1 MDAIREICHGFLA
14 KYLAWTRRIP
24 GAGMAYGRVEDYPRW
39 EAAMAEFGP
48 YSNYRLTVRLQLG
61 NKPGMFAQVAAL
73 LAEEGANLG
82 AVDIVSASKAAMIRD
97 VTFDVLDEAH
107 GERVLTRLNHLPGVT
122 VLSASDRVFLLHLG
136 GKIRV
141 EAKFPISTRNVLSMV
156 YTPGVGRVSQAI
168 ATNPSKV
175 YAFTSKSNSV
185 AVVTDGSAVLG
196 LGNLG
201 PEAAL
206 PVMEGKVMLFKE
218 LAGIDAWPLCLNTQ
232 DPDDIVRVVQAISPG
247 FGAINLED
255 ISAPRCFEI
264 ERRLKQSLAI
274 PVMHD
279 DQHGTAVV
287 LLAALT
293 NALGVTG
300 KQLQQARVVVNGLGA
315 AGTACCRMLLAA
327 GVSHLIGCDKEG
339 IVLSG
344 EAEPLR
350 ACRADLSACL
360 TRGRPAGT
368 LRDALRQADVFIG
381 LSVGNILTTD
391 DLDLMA
397 PDRIVFAMANPD
409 PEVSPEL
416 AMSHCRIFATGRSDY
431 PNQINNALAFPGIFR
446 GALDVQASEIN
457 EPMKLAAAQ
466 AIACTIS
473 ADALSEEYIVPSVF
487 DKELVPRVAAAVAAA
502 ARDSGVARRR
512 AKALDAPG
520 AE

>member
-1 MDAIREICHGFLA
+1 
-14 KYLAWTRRIP
+14 
-24 GAGMAYGRVEDYPRW
+24 
-39 EAAMAEFGP
+39 MAEIGP
-48 YSNYRLTVRLQLG
+48 YSNYRLTVRLALA
-61 NKPGMFAQVAAL
+61 NTPGIFAHVAAL
-73 LAEEGANLG
+73 LADERANLG
-82 AVDIVSASKAAMIRD
+82 AVDIVSATKTRMIRD
-97 VTFDVLDEAH
+97 VTFDVHNEEH
-107 GERVLTRLNHLPGVT
+107 GEKVLARLSALPDVT
-122 VLSASDRVFLLHLG
+122 VLSASDRIFLLHLG

-141 EAKFPISTRNVLSMV
+141 EGKIPINTRNVLSMV

-168 ATNPSKV
+168 ARDKSKV

-232 DPDDIVRVVQAISPG
+232 NPDEIVRIIQGIAPG

-264 ERRLKQSLAI
+264 EQRLKATLDI

-287 LLAALT
+287 ILAALT
-293 NALGVTG
+293 NALTVTG
-300 KQLQQARVVVNGLGA
+300 KRIQDIRVVVNGLGA

-327 GVSHLIGCDKEG
+327 GVSHLLGCDKEG
-339 IVLSG
+339 IILSG
-344 EAEPLR
+344 RPEQLHD
-350 ACRADLSACL
+350 CRTDLATCL
-360 TRGRPAGT
+360 TRDRPIGT
-368 LRDALRQADVFIG
+368 FRDAVKGADVVIG
-381 LSVGNILTTD
+381 LSVGNILTAQ
-391 DLDLMA
+391 DLARMA

-416 AMSHCRIFATGRSDY
+416 AASHCRIFATGRSDY

-446 GALDVQASEIN
+446 GALDVQAGEIN
-457 EPMKLAAAQ
+457 EAMKLAAAK
-466 AIACTIS
+466 AIAQVIPKS
-473 ADALSEEYIVPSVF
+473 ALSEDYIIPSLF
-487 DKELVPRVAAAVAAA
+487 DKTVVPQVAQAVAAA
-502 ARDSGVARRR
+502 AQESGVARRR
-512 AKALDAPG
+512 VQATDQSCG
-520 AE
+520 E

>member
-1 MDAIREICHGFLA
+1 MVDL
-14 KYLAWTRRIP
+14 
-24 GAGMAYGRVEDYPRW
+24 
-39 EAAMAEFGP
+39 GP
-48 YSNYRLTVRLQLG
+48 YSNYRLTVRLELA
-61 NKPGMFAQVAAL
+61 NKPGSFARVAAL
-73 LAEEGANLG
+73 LAEERANLG
-82 AVDIVSASKAAMIRD
+82 AVDIVSATKTRMVRD
-97 VTFDVLDEAH
+97 VTFDVQNEGH
-107 GERVLTRLNHLPGVT
+107 GEKVLASLSALPEVI
-122 VLSASDRVFLLHLG
+122 VLSASDRIFLLHLG

-141 EAKFPISTRNVLSMV
+141 EGKFPISTRNVLSMI

-168 ATNPSKV
+168 AQDKSKV

-232 DPDDIVRVVQAISPG
+232 DPDDIVRIVQGIAPG

-264 ERRLKQSLAI
+264 ERSLKQSLDL

-293 NALGVTG
+293 NALTVTG
-300 KQLQQARVVVNGLGA
+300 KQLADVRIVVNGLGA

-327 GVSHLIGCDKEG
+327 GVSHLFGCDKEG
-339 IVLSG
+339 IILSG
-344 EAEPLR
+344 DAEQLR
-350 ACRADLSACL
+350 SYRTDLTACL
-360 TRGRPAGT
+360 THDKPKGT
-368 LRDALRQADVFIG
+368 LRDALKGADVFIG
-381 LSVGNILTTD
+381 LSVGNVLTAE
-391 DLDLMA
+391 DLDVMA

-416 AMSHCRIFATGRSDY
+416 AASHCRIFATGRSDY

-446 GALDVQASEIN
+446 GALDVQANAIN
-457 EPMKLAAAQ
+457 EAMKLAAAK
-466 AIACTIS
+466 AIAHAIPEGS
-473 ADALSEEYIVPSVF
+473 LSEDYIIPSLF
-487 DKELVPRVAAAVAAA
+487 DKNVVPRVAQAVAAA

-512 AKALDAPG
+512 ERANDQPSQK
-520 AE
+520 